1 MLLRW
6 VAYGC
11 WCRYWDSYFH
21 KFEQCSINY
30 FHNVQQSQLICS
42 QFWKVCNL
50 FFHNCQDCEAH
61 FLKSLTLHDSYF
73 TIFNIARHLFSQ
85 FLKVCYWYFR
95 NFKQCATIFFTML
108 NSHHQFF
115 SLWSLR
121 DSFYHNMNSV
131 RLMFSQNEA
140 AEVAAQR

>member
-30 FHNVQQSQLICS
+30 FHNVQQSQLSCS

-61 FLKSLTLHDSYF
+61 FLKSSTLHDSYF

-85 FLKVCYWYFR
+85 FLKVCYWYLWILNNVRQIFSQCWIGTT
-95 NFKQCATIFFTML
+95 NFSHFEHCAT
-108 NSHHQFF
+108 HF
-115 SLWSLR
+115 STIWT
-121 DSFYHNMNSV
+121 V
-131 RLMFSQNEA
+131 CA
-140 AEVAAQR
+140 